1 MAHHKAESILEQD
14 FADLAESAEEPL
26 QVALSNTVAEVADV
40 DPGHVFGLL
49 AAEPASRRKT
59 RRRSFQRYYALP
71 AQSRRAEARGNGKY
85 RRETLNCPS
94 AI

>member
-1 MAHHKAESILEQD
+1 MCQLYNHPFAVQFPAIQLVHGIVGVSVVVKLHKAESILEQD

-49 AAEPASRRKT
+49 AAEPD
-59 RRRSFQRYYALP
+59 
-71 AQSRRAEARGNGKY
+71 EATG
-85 RRETLNCPS
+85 
-94 AI
+94 A